1 MDDLLSEVNESQ
13 SRDMTWWG
21 CPHSTR
27 ATASC
32 HQGLDFTKPLFL
44 SLILPFFFP
53 GMSGFREMVGKGRYA
68 LLSESGSRTLVPCP
82 LICLWKM
89 PSP

>member
-32 HQGLDFTKPLFL
+32 HQGLNFAKSLFL
-44 SLILPFFFP
+44 SLVLPFFFSWDVWIP
-53 GMSGFREMVGKGRYA
+53 
-68 LLSESGSRTLVPCP
+68 
-82 LICLWKM
+82 
-89 PSP
+89 

>member
-32 HQGLDFTKPLFL
+32 HQGQDFAKPLFL
-44 SLILPFFFP
+44 SLVLPFFFFL
-53 GMSGFREMVGKGRYA
+53 GYLDSMRWWAEADA
-68 LLSESGSRTLVPCP
+68 LS
-82 LICLWKM
+82 CLNVAFEHWYHAL
-89 PSP
+89 